1 MSRPLLCATVTA
13 PTMDELCRRR
23 DAVRGADLV
32 ELRLDTVCD
41 PNVQAALAGR
51 ATPVVV
57 TCRPAWEGGQ
67 FLGSEDERRAILAE
81 AIALGAC
88 YVDVEWR
95 AGFTDL
101 IRRRDGR
108 GIVLSMHEF
117 SGVPADLAERA
128 AAMRS
133 TGAEVIKIAVHATHL
148 ADCLPLSALAR
159 AAGSNT
165 VVIGMGPAGLPTRVL
180 AARFG
185 SCWTYAGD
193 AAPGQVP
200 SSRLLGEFR
209 FRDVSA
215 ETAVYGIA
223 GAPIHH
229 SLSPAMHNACFAGM
243 GIDAVYLP
251 LHTTSAGDFM
261 AFAEAIGVK
270 GASVTSPLKVGLADR
285 MDRLDSIARRV
296 GAINTVARSEV
307 GWTGINTDVAGFL
320 EPLAG
325 RLDLA
330 NARAAILG
338 AGGAARAVAAGLASV
353 GAKVS
358 VYARQPGRAAEVA
371 ALAGGESYTE
381 GPRRGTW
388 DVLVNATRVGT
399 FPDVG
404 ETPIAGSCLDGRL
417 VYDLVYNPAETRL
430 MREAAAAGCETI
442 GGLDMLVA
450 QAQLQFAV
458 WTGRRP
464 PAGLMR
470 QAALRRRE
478 EFAAESLGRAARAT
492 AR

>member
-1 MSRPLLCATVTA
+1 ME
-13 PTMDELCRRR
+13 ELCRRR
-23 DAVRGADLV
+23 DAVSGADLV
-32 ELRLDTVCD
+32 ELRLDTVRD
-41 PNVQAALAGR
+41 PDVGAALAGS

-67 FLGSEDERRAILAE
+67 FHGSEDERRAILAE
-81 AIALGAC
+81 AITLGAT

-101 IRRRDGR
+101 IQRRGGR

-128 AAMRS
+128 SAMRS
-133 TGAEVIKIAVHATHL
+133 TGAEVIKIAVHAERL
-148 ADCLPLSALAR
+148 ADCVPLSALAR
-159 AAGSNT
+159 AASSNT
-165 VVIGMGPAGLPTRVL
+165 AVIGMGPAGFPTRVL

-200 SSRLLGEFR
+200 SPRLLGEFR

-223 GAPIHH
+223 GAPLHH
-229 SLSPAMHNACFAGM
+229 SLSPAMHNACFAEM
-243 GIDAVYLP
+243 DIDAVYLP
-251 LHTTSAGDFM
+251 LHTRSADDFM
-261 AFAEAIGVK
+261 VFAEAVGLK

-338 AGGAARAVAAGLASV
+338 AGGAARAAAAGLASV

-358 VYARQPGRAAEVA
+358 VHARQAGRAADVA
-371 ALAGGESYTE
+371 ALAGGRSYTD
-381 GPRRGTW
+381 GPRPGTW
-388 DVLVNATRVGT
+388 DVLVNATPVGT

-404 ETPIAGSCLDGRL
+404 ETPIPKSSLDGRL
-417 VYDLVYNPAETRL
+417 VYDLVYNPTETRL

-442 GGLDMLVA
+442 GGLDMLIA
-450 QAQLQFAV
+450 QAELQV
-458 WTGRRP
+458 RLWTGRRP
-464 PAGLMR
+464 PARLMR
-470 QAALRRRE
+470 QAALRRLD
-478 EFAAESLGRAARAT
+478 EFAAEGRG
-492 AR
+492 